1 MEKKKYIKP
10 MMQDV
15 TAIQQFE
22 LLGASKIYS
31 KGTLDDG
38 PTTSSSGH
46 ARSRDFEWEDEN
58 NEVLDW

>member
-1 MEKKKYIKP
+1 
-10 MMQDV
+10 MQDV